1 MPQTARIYLLLVAC
15 AGCRADDDTD
25 QPFEV
30 AETIEAAVSVGST
43 SPAHPCPARLGV
55 KPWEGG
61 SVCTGN
67 LSLTFA
73 AGPVS
78 LIYNSMDA
86 ANAGPGGHG
95 MRLGFR
101 DRITP
106 NADGSVTRVMASG
119 EPVVFTP
126 DGQGGFR
133 SPPETDDTMTRPT
146 TDSYVLKVRGGTR
159 MTYRNPNG
167 SAWLLRTIADRLGNT
182 TTIGVDASNRETS
195 VTDPVGNVTRLAWSQ
210 GRIASVTNAEGLI
223 WTLDYTGGEL
233 TGIRHPAVNGTA
245 PVETLAYDGGGRH
258 LLLTHTS
265 PEGVAVA
272 RFEYNADG
280 SLAASLD
287 PEGRRTTLT
296 STASQVRI
304 TDAFGSITTYNFTPA
319 GELSETYDPSGVR
332 MARNVYDSR
341 HRLVST
347 FDWLDKETRYTYD
360 ANDNVLSETDR
371 YGKITRWTYD
381 SDHNPTSVIDPSG
394 KITRTT
400 YDANGLP
407 LVVTDPVGRTN
418 RYNRDARGNLLSLQ
432 ASDGTVVAAY
442 TYGTRGEWLTAADA
456 DGRITRR
463 TYDAFLN
470 VASETTP
477 DGVTTTYSSSRLGRP
492 LSTTTQLGEARNWSY
507 DSALR
512 FSGVDLENGGNWT
525 QTLDND
531 GRMVQMVN
539 AVGATALTLAA
550 SWTND
555 GRLNTTSINGQGD
568 QMGVCPAAVPTPPP
582 TCGDGSGGSGCGSS
596 DAGPGGGSGDGGT
609 GGGSGCTGSGCQ
621 PAVLR

>member
-1 MPQTARIYLLLVAC
+1 LDRRTTRGVPSPRNINASQY
-15 AGCRADDDTD
+15 
-25 QPFEV
+25 
-30 AETIEAAVSVGST
+30 IESHRSVGTT

-61 SVCTGN
+61 SLCTGN

-73 AGPVS
+73 VGPVS

-86 ANAGPGGHG
+86 ASAGPGGFG

-133 SPPETDDTMTRPT
+133 SPPETDDTMTRPSA
-146 TDSYVLKVRGGTR
+146 DRYVLKVRGGTK

-167 SAWLLRTIADRLGNT
+167 SAWLLGSIADRVGNT
-182 TTIGVDASNRETS
+182 TIIAVDAANRETS

-223 WTLDYTGGEL
+223 WTLQYTGGEL

-304 TDAFGSITTYNFTPA
+304 TDAFGNITTYNFTSA
-319 GELSETYDPSGVR
+319 GELGETYDPSGVR

-341 HRLVST
+341 AASRRRQHRACGAADRDRPRPSVADRQASQAELSAVAPDLGQVVVGERERRDSAMVTATYVGARRPSYIPRGLDQLRDAGVAGDCPRHRQHRLH
-347 FDWLDKETRYTYD
+347 LDP
-360 ANDNVLSETDR
+360 
-371 YGKITRWTYD
+371 
-381 SDHNPTSVIDPSG
+381 H
-394 KITRTT
+394 
-400 YDANGLP
+400 
-407 LVVTDPVGRTN
+407 
-418 RYNRDARGNLLSLQ
+418 
-432 ASDGTVVAAY
+432 VA
-442 TYGTRGEWLTAADA
+442 
-456 DGRITRR
+456 
-463 TYDAFLN
+463 
-470 VASETTP
+470 
-477 DGVTTTYSSSRLGRP
+477 
-492 LSTTTQLGEARNWSY
+492 
-507 DSALR
+507 
-512 FSGVDLENGGNWT
+512 
-525 QTLDND
+525 
-531 GRMVQMVN
+531 
-539 AVGATALTLAA
+539 
-550 SWTND
+550 
-555 GRLNTTSINGQGD
+555 
-568 QMGVCPAAVPTPPP
+568 PP
-582 TCGDGSGGSGCGSS
+582 
-596 DAGPGGGSGDGGT
+596 
-609 GGGSGCTGSGCQ
+609 
-621 PAVLR
+621 